1 MALPSDTTQ
10 ALTNDY
16 NAGVA
21 AGNTGLTN
29 LISSQ
34 NAAQTQTKANL
45 NTQYGI
51 PDLTNQIQG
60 YKDTIRGIQ
69 TKLAT
74 LPADVAA
81 RDKGTLTN
89 QAQLNRQTTA
99 EAAPMQTNMSLAGI
113 AEAPLNE
120 RLTSAQN
127 DITQQMAMLSDQQA
141 RELTGYTTNNQNT
154 LNALLDKLQNQ
165 RTLDATEA
173 AQANALAV
181 QQKNFEDQQE
191 LNRQQVAAATETAK
205 AKQANDLALQQQ
217 SADLALRNSTSTTN
231 ATNANNLKIA
241 NLMNPVA
248 TPTTAT
254 PAANSGNLSRV
265 GNTNNV
271 TVGGWSGS
279 RESAADRIS
288 GSQDRNSVAWQT
300 AYKQILGE
308 FPDINQPNNL
318 KRVISGGAGW

>member
-1 MALPSDTTQ
+1 MALPSDTAT

-34 NAAQTQTKANL
+34 NAAQTQTKADL

-74 LPADVAA
+74 LPTDVAS

-89 QAQLNRQTTA
+89 QAMLNRQTTA

-113 AEAPLNE
+113 AEAPLND

-141 RELTGYTTNNQNT
+141 REMTGYTTNNQNT
-154 LNALLDKLQNQ
+154 LNAILDKLNNQ

-181 QQKNFEDQQE
+181 QQKNFEDQQA
-191 LNRQQVAAATETAK
+191 LNKQQTIDTAEAAK

-217 SADLALRNSTSTTN
+217 SADLSLRNSNSTAGVTAAAKATADKQTKIDNFNKDLQSGLGSPIAIHGEEGQTN
-231 ATNANNLKIA
+231 DK
-241 NLMNPVA
+241 
-248 TPTTAT
+248 
-254 PAANSGNLSRV
+254 G
-265 GNTNNV
+265 
-271 TVGGWSGS
+271 
-279 RESAADRIS
+279 
-288 GSQDRNSVAWQT
+288 QT
-300 AYKQILGE
+300 AITREVLIKRLQLQH
-308 FPDINQPNNL
+308 PDIDPND
-318 KRVISGGAGW
+318 ISRAVYDYYAG